1 MDATKHN
8 NQGQGCAIVQSAI
21 GDRVQSDSV
30 RLNSRSIECVAR
42 VTRSSA
48 RLRES
53 QLRGGDT
60 GSSASSSVPSTSR
73 SSQSQEGRSA
83 HGNLAKHLLLNESN
97 TLTLLYRGK
106 EAQCLCCCGDSF
118 ERMPKLRSH
127 LASCRALEGILSPS
141 ISQYKCAKC
150 NRLDEKFSAIAVHY
164 AFCMGELEH
173 SRPLTEAESAAES
186 RSSPASEVSGESS
199 TSHECVDCGR
209 LFKSKAGWGQHRR
222 HRHSDCLYRDAPASK
237 VPRWTESEHAMLIEA
252 EARLAIEGMADDRA
266 VTSLVSTE
274 ILKRM
279 RAECP
284 DFNRSLDSIQGR
296 RKWGGEDHLEQ
307 VLVKKRKLLDDLC
320 PSASSD
326 DQVPTPSEDSFE
338 SSQGNESMGTCDC
351 IVGLQDAIDRRLTE
365 STINLSMRK
374 FLVGVKENLEGFNVE
389 AFKKLSEKRS
399 TGSQRTPSPQDVT
412 HRKER
417 GTPGKAKI
425 ARRANERRIF
435 ETQGLK
441 RCLEHLRNPAD
452 VGLCGKPTVDLF
464 KGIFE
469 DAGELVDGEPYKVKE
484 TVSSPHL
491 IHSAI
496 SKDEV
501 AMQRSRLQKCTA
513 PGPDGVRVED
523 LMGYK
528 SEDLACLF
536 NIFLLHEDVPGA
548 LKVNKT
554 TLIAKTDKPGVGD
567 WRPITLSSI
576 IDRLFA
582 KVLEFRLSRVV
593 DLNACQRGFIANL
606 DGCGEN
612 ITTYGGLL
620 RYSRT
625 CAKPLVVVSLDL
637 AKAFD
642 SVRYG
647 SINRSLKRVGLDERS
662 VRLLMNL
669 CHGHKTNIKFDEGT
683 SAIELKKGVRQ
694 GWPLSPLLFL
704 IVVDEVLC
712 RLDDVDGVKV
722 ESPSRE
728 VCSIPGA
735 AFADDIILYSSSVLG
750 MKRHLGKVV
759 SWCDA
764 RGMRINPS
772 KSTAACFQR
781 VPRKKKVVLTPI
793 ELPVKGVV
801 IPNVGDSYE
810 RVLGVHMH
818 NSGKVDHKFDKLTK
832 DLDLVKASKLRPSQK
847 VTMIRDCLIPMIK
860 FRLVY
865 GFATRKAC
873 VKVDSIL
880 RSAVRKIMHLPKY
893 FNVLG
898 FYISKKDGGMGIP
911 RLADDVLLAQA
922 SLALRMSS
930 SVNDSTRLL
939 ADTRVLAKVGRRYE
953 KYLGDLALTESA
965 IETVKDKVKSE
976 RVSLISN
983 TSQGLGWSLFRNA
996 PRMFLDDPRARK
1008 WTDKDAI
1015 EAVKIRSNVAMTRA
1029 LYKQTSGRALELS
1042 VVCRACNHSVE
1053 TLAHILSK
1061 CPNTQANR
1069 VNRHDH
1075 VCRYLGSWL
1084 KDFKERQG
1092 ETSDTEILIE
1102 SSFKILANE
1111 IPGQRT
1117 DQLVKPDLV
1126 VITTDRVVIIE
1137 VSVVFEYDDHA
1148 LNSLEQVHRD
1158 KCNKYK
1164 GLCKVLAQRFDRTCK
1179 IKTMIVGC
1187 RGGWIAS
1194 NDKVFADLGTPKLS
1208 DLDRNSLV
1216 ERAVRGSI
1224 ITYKRF
1230 FAATREPLIHVLG

>member
-1 MDATKHN
+1 MDLNKHN
-8 NQGQGCAIVQSAI
+8 NHGQGSAITPSAI
-21 GDRVQSDSV
+21 GDSVQSCSV
-30 RLNSRSIECVAR
+30 SLSSQSTEGEAR
-42 VTRSSA
+42 ITRSMA
-48 RLRES
+48 RLRS
-53 QLRGGDT
+53 TQHPVGDNGGL
-60 GSSASSSVPSTSR
+60 ASSIVPSTSWP
-73 SSQSQEGRSA
+73 SQSQRSRSA
-83 HGNLAKHLLLNESN
+83 QGNLAKHLLLNESN
-97 TLTLLYRGK
+97 TLVLLYRGK
-106 EAQCLCCCGDSF
+106 GLECLCCCSDSF
-118 ERMPKLRSH
+118 ETTVKLSRH
-127 LASCRALEGILSPS
+127 LVLCTAMEGILSPS
-141 ISQYKCAKC
+141 IGLYKCAKC
-150 NRLDEKFSAIAVHY
+150 HRLGESLSAISVHFVTCKGDLDHERAV
-164 AFCMGELEH
+164 
-173 SRPLTEAESAAES
+173 SASVAES
-186 RSSPASEVSGESS
+186 RSSLASVSGESS
-199 TSHECVDCGR
+199 TSHECEYCGCQ
-209 LFKSKAGWGQHRR
+209 FKSKAGCGQHKR
-222 HRHSDCLYRDAPASK
+222 HRHSDCLYLDAPPTK
-237 VPRWTESEHAMLIEA
+237 VPRWTESEHNMLIEA
-252 EARLAIEGMADDRA
+252 EARLAIEGVGDDRTI
-266 VTSLVSTE
+266 TSPVSAE
-274 ILKRM
+274 ILERIK
-279 RAECP
+279 ADCP

-296 RKWGGEDHLEQ
+296 RKWGGEDHLNQ
-307 VLVKKRKLLDDLC
+307 VLIKKRKLLDDL
-320 PSASSD
+320 SQSMSSD
-326 DQVPTPSEDSFE
+326 DQVQTQDGDIFE
-338 SSQGNESMGTCDC
+338 SPSGSESMGTCDC
-351 IVGLQDAIDRRLTE
+351 IVGLRDAIDRRLTE
-365 STINLSMRK
+365 STINLSMRE
-374 FLVGVKENLEGFNVE
+374 FLVGVKENLEDFEVE
-389 AFKKLSEKRS
+389 VFKKLSEKRS

-425 ARRANERRIF
+425 ARVANERRIF

-469 DAGELVDGEPYKVKE
+469 DAGELVDGEPHEIKG

-536 NIFLLHEDVPGA
+536 NIFLLHEDVPA
-548 LKVNKT
+548 TLKENKT
-554 TLIAKTDKPGVGD
+554 TLIAKTDKPEVGD

-620 RYSRT
+620 KYSRT
-625 CAKPLVVVSLDL
+625 YSKPLVVVSLDL

-642 SVRYG
+642 SVRYA
-647 SINRSLKRVGLDERS
+647 SINRALKRVGLDARS
-662 VRLLMNL
+662 VQLLMNL

-712 RLDDVDGVKV
+712 RLDDVDGIKV
-722 ESPSRE
+722 TSPTRE
-728 VCSIPGA
+728 TCSIPGA
-735 AFADDIILYSSSVLG
+735 AFADDIILYSSSELG
-750 MKRHLGKVV
+750 MKRHLSKVV

-772 KSTAACFQR
+772 KSTAACLKQ

-801 IPNVGDSYE
+801 IPNVGNSFE

-818 NSGKVDHKFDKLTK
+818 TSGKVDHKLDKLTK

-847 VTMIRDCLIPMIK
+847 VVMIRDCLIPMIK

-865 GFATRKAC
+865 GYANRKAC

-880 RSAVRKIMHLPKY
+880 RGAVRKIMHLPKY

-898 FYISKKDGGMGIP
+898 FYISRKDGGMGIP
-911 RLADDVLLAQA
+911 RLADDVPLAQA

-930 SVNDSTRLL
+930 SVNKSTRML
-939 ADTRVLAKVGRRYE
+939 ADDKILAKISRRYE
-953 KYLGDLALTESA
+953 KYLGDLALTESSVEVA
-965 IETVKDKVKSE
+965 KDRVKSE
-976 RVSLISN
+976 RVSLFRS
-983 TSQGLGWSLFRNA
+983 TSQGLGWSLFKNA

-1015 EAVKIRSNVAMTRA
+1015 EALKMRSNLAMTRA
-1029 LYKQTSGRALELS
+1029 LYKQTLGRDRNMS
-1042 VVCRACNHSVE
+1042 VVCRACKHSTE
-1053 TLAHILSK
+1053 TMAHILSK
-1061 CPNTQANR
+1061 CANTQANR
-1069 VNRHDH
+1069 VSRHDH
-1075 VCRYLGSWL
+1075 VCRYLVSWL
-1084 KDFKERQG
+1084 TDMRQRQG
-1092 ETSDTEILIE
+1092 ATGDTEILVE
-1102 SSFKILANE
+1102 KSYEILANE

-1117 DQLVKPDLV
+1117 NQLVRPDMV
-1126 VITTDRVVIIE
+1126 VITKDRVVIIE

-1164 GLCKVLAQRFDRTCK
+1164 GLCKVLAKRFDRTCK

-1187 RGGWIAS
+1187 RGGWLAS

-1230 FAATREPLIHVLG
+1230 FAETREPLIQDLSQM